1 MNKYIYTV
9 ETRKQ
14 ELKLVVLKK
23 KEALK
28 KAPPGRLEICGRK
41 FYQVFDNKASGRK
54 YISKENMDFIKQLAQ
69 KGYDIKVRRLAQAEL
84 TCLEAGRIYTGPVY
98 EDIYENLDPRRQAL
112 VEPDVMTKEMLK
124 QAWKNRPYKR
134 KGFKAGEPRY
144 KAGDDLYVRS
154 RAELF
159 CVSCFDK
166 YSITFLYEYPVR
178 LKSGLPVYPDFC
190 VMDPETGE
198 DRFFEYFGIMDS
210 PEYANTAAKKLNDLA
225 AAGIV
230 SGKNLVVAME
240 TSKVPMNTEALEII
254 IRENFASKT
263 DRTSSGL

>member
-14 ELKLVVLKK
+14 ELKLVILKK

-28 KAPPGRLEICGRK
+28 KAPPGRLEICGKK

-84 TCLEAGRIYTGPVY
+84 TCLNAGRFYMGTVY
-98 EDIYENLDPRRQAL
+98 EDVYENLDPRRQAL
-112 VEPDVMTKEMLK
+112 VEPEIMTKEMLR
-124 QAWKNRPYKR
+124 QAWKSRPYKK

-144 KAGDDLYVRS
+144 KAGDELYVRS

-159 CVSCFDK
+159 CISCFNK
-166 YSITFLYEYPVR
+166 YSITFLYEYPVK
-178 LKSGLPVYPDFC
+178 LKSGMLVYPDFC
-190 VMDPETGE
+190 IMDPETGG
-198 DRFFEYFGIMDS
+198 DIFFEYFGIIDS
-210 PEYANTAAKKLNDLA
+210 PEYANMAAKKLNDLA
-225 AAGIV
+225 MAGVII
-230 SGKNLVVAME
+230 GKNLVVAME

-254 IRENFASKT
+254 IRENFVPKADQT
-263 DRTSSGL
+263 L